1 MMRKIF
7 FFFFKNTFFFL
18 IGIHCVKIGLD
29 FLTYPKKC
37 FVFVLCQEINL
48 CKEYRKDT
56 NHQFGFTS
64 FYVVI

>member
-7 FFFFKNTFFFL
+7 FFKKILFFL